1 MQSQKH
7 DGLKINSRITLLEPG
22 MYIFRYASQPTAEK
36 SVCIALQQAPL
47 GKGAIDFFP
56 AEGVSKNILTKLGDC
71 IIGRVKGGVT
81 TVLITEYYLANHE
94 VEPVDLRIDRID
106 TSAAIMRNLKPTLSS
121 PDTAALSNMTPGAAV
136 LTLIGHVE
144 QIGDVSVINQC
155 LGDEAGQSRLEGF
168 AINWANKPQ
177 GVDLAYTTTLAGA
190 GPGQKVMTGSF
201 TGARNK
207 AAAIVAVGFSLT
219 GPERADYEL
228 AGHVVFAG
236 GDRQAIVTDQMIFGP
251 TGNEPLVALSLT
263 ITPRNEINAL
273 RHTSQS
279 QREQPAI
286 TQTDSNIGQLA

>member
-81 TVLITEYYLANHE
+81 TVLITEYFLANHD

-106 TSAAIMRNLKPTLSS
+106 TSPAIMRNLKPNISA
-121 PDTAALSNMTPGAAV
+121 PDTAALPNTASGAAV
-136 LTLIGHVE
+136 LTLTGHIE
-144 QIGDVSVINQC
+144 RTGDVTVINQC
-155 LGDEAGQSRLEGF
+155 LGDETGQDRLEGF

-201 TGARNK
+201 SGARNK
-207 AAAIVAVGFSLT
+207 AAAITAVGFSLI
-219 GPERADYEL
+219 GPDRADYEL
-228 AGHVVFAG
+228 TGHAVFAG
-236 GDRQAIVTDQMIFGP
+236 GERQTIVTDQMIFGP
-251 TGNEPLVALSLT
+251 SGTEPLVALYVS
-263 ITPRNEINAL
+263 ITPQTEINAL
-273 RHTSQS
+273 RHTSL
-279 QREQPAI
+279 REKPAV

>member
-1 MQSQKH
+1 VQSQKH
-7 DGLKINSRITLLEPG
+7 DGLRINSRITLLEPG

-36 SVCIALQQAPL
+36 SICIALQQAPL

-106 TSAAIMRNLKPTLSS
+106 TSAAIMRNLNPAITA
-121 PDTAALSNMTPGAAV
+121 PDSAALPNIALGAAV
-136 LTLIGHVE
+136 LTLTGHVE
-144 QIGDVSVINQC
+144 NTGDVSVVNQL
-155 LGDEAGQSRLEGF
+155 LGDENGQKRLEGF
-168 AINWANKPQ
+168 AITWANKPQ

-201 TGARNK
+201 SGARNK
-207 AAAIVAVGFSLT
+207 AAAIIAVGFSLT
-219 GPERADYEL
+219 GPERSAYEL
-228 AGHVVFAG
+228 SGHAVFAG
-236 GDRQAIVTDQMIFGP
+236 GERQAIVTDQMIFGP
-251 TGNEPLVALSLT
+251 SGNEPLVALYIT
-263 ITPRNEINAL
+263 ITPQTEINAL
-273 RHTSQS
+273 RHTSL
-279 QREQPAI
+279 REKPAV

>member
-1 MQSQKH
+1 MQSQKL
-7 DGLKINSRITLLEPG
+7 DGLKITSRVTLLEPG
-22 MYIFRYASQPTAEK
+22 MYIFRYASQPPAER
-36 SVCIALQQAPL
+36 SVYIALQQAPL
-47 GKGAIDFFP
+47 GKGVIDFFP
-56 AEGVSKNILTKLGDC
+56 AEGVSKNMLTKLGDC
-71 IIGRVKGGVT
+71 VIGRVKGGVT
-81 TVLITEYYLANHE
+81 TVLITEYYLAD
-94 VEPVDLRIDRID
+94 VEIDPVDLRIDRID

>member
-106 TSAAIMRNLKPTLSS
+106 TSAAIMRNIKPTISS

-136 LTLIGHVE
+136 LTLTGHIE

-207 AAAIVAVGFSLT
+207 AAAIIAVGFSLT

-251 TGNEPLVALSLT
+251 SGSEPLVAMSLT

>member
-106 TSAAIMRNLKPTLSS
+106 TSAAIMRNLKPTISA
-121 PDTAALSNMTPGAAV
+121 PDTAALSNTTPGAAV
-136 LTLIGHVE
+136 LTLTGHIE

-207 AAAIVAVGFSLT
+207 AAAIIAVGFSLT

-251 TGNEPLVALSLT
+251 SGSEPLVAMSLT

>member
-47 GKGAIDFFP
+47 GKGAIEFFP